1 MSNYQASYLGVFS
14 FLAKFPSGR
23 EDSGT
28 QERGASAG
36 RSGRGE
42 QKEKGAQEKWEAPL
56 RQ

>member
-14 FLAKFPSGR
+14 FLAKFPSSR

-28 QERGASAG
+28 QERGAKCWKKL
-36 RSGRGE
+36 RGE